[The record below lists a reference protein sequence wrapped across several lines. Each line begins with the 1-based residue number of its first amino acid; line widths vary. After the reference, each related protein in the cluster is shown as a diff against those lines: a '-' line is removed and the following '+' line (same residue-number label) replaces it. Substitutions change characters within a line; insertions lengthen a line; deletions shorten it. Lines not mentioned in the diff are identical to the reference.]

1 MSLHRVSENDNERR
15 QTLLAFMKSQLNCGI
30 VGYRQ
35 VYDLLVSFEQ
45 NQEDK
50 DSTVEFVHYMAALEF
65 HDMVGVWEAFTLYA
79 FDTIIKREL
88 SVSFKF
94 IRNFNQINSS
104 ELN

>member
-1 MSLHRVSENDNERR
+1 
-15 QTLLAFMKSQLNCGI
+15 MKGQLNCGI
-30 VGYRQ
+30 VGYRE

-50 DSTVEFVHYMAALEF
+50 DSTAEFVHYMAALEF

-88 SVSFKF
+88 SVS
-94 IRNFNQINSS
+94 SV
-104 ELN
+104 L